1 MSPEEHMEREAAG
14 VTGAIVNVWQAC
26 DAASAALTAA
36 LERKESG
43 GSAMASP
50 RSTTS
55 SIQNPVPPT
64 SPTRG
69 RNTPPRPRQE
79 RQQLEEAVLAA
90 WMESGNN
97 AANLMFSEEPL
108 PTSATWPLS
117 PGSNGSNEAAA
128 AEGRTPPPRPRR
140 PDHRPARHRPRRSV
154 EPGQVARRRRAA
166 GEGVPRED
174 RRERVPRGGRERR
187 WRWRRRAG
195 VPARPRVPVERVRRR
210 VTGDQAQA
218 ARGGSKRVEV
228 RAGVGGPHVDRRLH
242 VDDAR
247 AIVRARR
254 VAGLERGEQGGE
266 AGGEGEGDGDGR
278 GRAGNRQDGVHAD
291 VPARVEGAL
300 QGRGQGTAGEVQARL
315 QELHTQAHKDAF
327 VGVPEDEEPR
337 GRSKVSVALRPEHQG
352 S

>member
-55 SIQNPVPPT
+55 SILHPVPPT

-117 PGSNGSNEAAA
+117 PGSNGSNETTNPTAQSSATSPTTGLPAIDLGGASSPGKWRAVVAQLAKASLERIAENAFREA
-128 AEGRTPPPRPRR
+128 AESQGAGYNPNSHKPASPTAPGSPSSAFGDASPATKPKPLAVVRSESRSEQEWRTSR
-140 PDHRPARHRPRRSV
+140 
-154 EPGQVARRRRAA
+154 
-166 GEGVPRED
+166 
-174 RRERVPRGGRERR
+174 
-187 WRWRRRAG
+187 
-195 VPARPRVPVERVRRR
+195 
-210 VTGDQAQA
+210 
-218 ARGGSKRVEV
+218 
-228 RAGVGGPHVDRRLH
+228 
-242 VDDAR
+242 
-247 AIVRARR
+247 
-254 VAGLERGEQGGE
+254 
-266 AGGEGEGDGDGR
+266 
-278 GRAGNRQDGVHAD
+278 
-291 VPARVEGAL
+291 
-300 QGRGQGTAGEVQARL
+300 
-315 QELHTQAHKDAF
+315 
-327 VGVPEDEEPR
+327 
-337 GRSKVSVALRPEHQG
+337 
-352 S
+352 